1 MTGSM
6 NKHMAAASGFCFGVK
21 RAISL
26 AEETLRQETLYAL
39 GPLVHNPQEM
49 ERLKK
54 LGLTVVSDVD
64 LVPDGAALLIR
75 AHGASPAVYAAAEA
89 RQLRIFDAT
98 CPHVAQL
105 LHKAAE
111 FVQRGYQLLIVG
123 DASHP
128 EVQAAL
134 AWARG
139 LATVVANPCEVA
151 ALDLSDRVAIVAQ
164 TTTKLDVW
172 EAVLRELQGRIAD
185 LQVGN
190 TICHATKERQQ
201 AAQELSK
208 QVDIMVVVGGHN
220 SANTRNLVQLCSE
233 IGTPTHHVETAANLD
248 PTWFYRGALVGITAG
263 ASTPDWIIKEVVTT
277 VENMEN
283 KNNEVIEETTRLE
296 TEDQPEAEKQEV
308 SNPADEATAVEEAA
322 PEVSQP
328 EAAECET
335 PCQCAE
341 QECGHVCSCEETE
354 KAEDPTD
361 MADVAGDMVDIKTGQ
376 VVEGTVVRV
385 TDSEVYVD
393 IRHKSDGII
402 QANELSN
409 LPNVQPADVVKE
421 GDTIRVVVL
430 RLENREGNVVLSKR
444 RADAEIGWKLAEAA
458 FAEGKIV
465 SGEVTEVV
473 KGGLIVNL
481 FDLRAFLPAS
491 LVDMRFVPD
500 LSIYVGQEVD
510 VKIIEMENNRRRL
523 VVSRKAAIEELD
535 AGRKEATWASL
546 EEGQF
551 IEGTVQRLTDFGAF
565 VDIGGVD
572 GLVHVSE
579 ISWGRVNHPSEALAE
594 GDVVKVK
601 VLGLDRERER
611 ISLSLKHAQPDPW
624 TLVTE
629 QFKVGD
635 IVPGKVMR
643 TVSFG
648 AFVELTPGVEGLVHI
663 SQLSSERVERTEDI
677 VNPGDEVNVHILS
690 INPSERRVSL
700 SLRDPSEPRAERSQ
714 GGGERFERRPR
725 GGGRNQ
731 SYHEEGSVT
740 LGDVFGN
747 LFDQEEKEEKEDP
760 EAE

>member
-1 MTGSM
+1 MD
-6 NKHMAAASGFCFGVK
+6 KRIAAASGFCFGVK

-26 AEETLRQETLYAL
+26 AEEALGQKTIYAL

-49 ERLKK
+49 ERLNK
-54 LGLTVVSDVD
+54 LGLTVVASVD

-75 AHGASPAVYAAAEA
+75 AHGASPQVYAAAEA

-98 CPHVAQL
+98 CPHVARL
-105 LHKAAE
+105 LHEAAE
-111 FVQRGYQLLIVG
+111 FVRRGYQLLIVG

-139 LATVVANPCEVA
+139 FATVVAGPSEIA
-151 ALDLSDRVAIVAQ
+151 AVDLSDRVAIVAQ
-164 TTTKLDVW
+164 TTTKFDVW
-172 EAVLRELQGRIAD
+172 DAVLRKLQGRVAD

-233 IGTPTHHVETAANLD
+233 IGTPTHHVETAADLD
-248 PTWFYRGALVGITAG
+248 PAWFHKGAVVGITAG

-283 KNNEVIEETTRLE
+283 KNNEVIEETVRLE
-296 TEDQPEAEKQEV
+296 TEEQPEAEKQEV
-308 SNPADEATAVEEAA
+308 NPEVEQVT
-322 PEVSQP
+322 PEVSEP
-328 EAAECET
+328 ECEG

-341 QECGHVCSCEETE
+341 QDSEHVCDCAEAE
-354 KAEDPTD
+354 KAEDTTD

-393 IRHKSDGII
+393 IRYKSDGII

-444 RADAEIGWKLAEAA
+444 RADAETGWKLAEAA
-458 FAEGKIV
+458 FADNQVVNGT
-465 SGEVTEVV
+465 VTEVV

-523 VVSRKAAIEELD
+523 VVSRKAAIEEIE

-546 EEGQF
+546 EEGQL

-624 TLVTE
+624 TLVSD

-648 AFVELTPGVEGLVHI
+648 AFVEITPGVEGLVHI
-663 SQLSSERVERTEDI
+663 SQLSNERVERTEDV
-677 VNPGDEVNVHILS
+677 VNPGDQVNVRVLS
-690 INPSERRVSL
+690 INPSDRRVSL
-700 SLRDPSEPRAERSQ
+700 SMRDPAEPRAERQQ

-725 GGGRNQ
+725 GGGRSQ

-740 LGDVFGN
+740 LGDVFGD
-747 LFDQEEKEEKEDP
+747 LFDQEEKEDP
-760 EAE
+760 EA

>member
-1 MTGSM
+1 MK
-6 NKHMAAASGFCFGVK
+6 NQIAAASGFCFGVK
-21 RAISL
+21 RAIAL
-26 AEETLRQETLYAL
+26 AEETLGQEPLYAL

-49 ERLKK
+49 ERLNQ
-54 LGLTVVSDVD
+54 LGLTVVADIEA
-64 LVPDGAALLIR
+64 VPDGAALLIR
-75 AHGASPAVYAAAEA
+75 AHGASPAVYAAATSK
-89 RQLRIFDAT
+89 QLRLFDAT
-98 CPHVAQL
+98 CPHVRQL
-105 LHKAAE
+105 LRKAAD
-111 FVQRGYQLLIVG
+111 FVQSGYQLLIVG

-139 LATVVANPCEVA
+139 LATVITGPEAIATLP
-151 ALDLSDRVAIVAQ
+151 LSERVAIVAQ

-172 EAVLRELQGRIAD
+172 EAVLQELRSRTTD
-185 LQVGN
+185 PEVGC
-190 TICHATKERQQ
+190 TICHATKKRQQ

-233 IGTPTHHVETAANLD
+233 IGTPTHHVETAADLD
-248 PTWFYRGALVGITAG
+248 PAWFPAGALVGITAG

-283 KNNEVIEETTRLE
+283 KNNELMEETTE
-296 TEDQPEAEKQEV
+296 QKTEEVQPEAEKQVE
-308 SNPADEATAVEEAA
+308 EATAAEAT
-322 PEVSQP
+322 PETECQ
-328 EAAECET
+328 EA
-335 PCQCAE
+335 PCQCEEQAAEHTSEGEEAEEAE
-341 QECGHVCSCEETE
+341 QVEET
-354 KAEDPTD
+354 TD
-361 MADVAGDMVDIKTGQ
+361 MADVAGDMVDIRTGQ
-376 VVEGTVVRV
+376 IVEGTVVRV

-393 IRHKSDGII
+393 IRYKSDGII

-421 GDTIRVVVL
+421 GDVIRVVVL

-444 RADAEIGWKLAEAA
+444 RADAEAGWKLAEAA
-458 FAEGKIV
+458 FSENQIV
-465 SGEVTEVV
+465 RGEVTEVV

-481 FDLRAFLPAS
+481 FNLRAFLPAS

-500 LSIYVGQEVD
+500 LGIYVGQEVD

-523 VVSRKAAIEELD
+523 VVSRKAAIEELE
-535 AGRKEATWASL
+535 AERKEATWAAL
-546 EEGQF
+546 EEGQI

-579 ISWGRVNHPSEALAE
+579 ISWGRVNHPSEVLAE
-594 GDVVKVK
+594 GDKVKVK

-629 QFKVGD
+629 QFKAGD
-635 IVPGKVMR
+635 IVTGKVMR

-648 AFVELTPGVEGLVHI
+648 AFVEITPGVEGLIHI
-663 SQLSSERVERTEDI
+663 SQLSNERVERTED
-677 VNPGDEVNVHILS
+677 VVSPGDEVKVHILN
-690 INPSERRVSL
+690 INPGERRVSL
-700 SLRDPSEPRAERSQ
+700 SMRDPSAPRPERTQSG

-725 GGGRNQ
+725 GGRSQ

-747 LFDQEEKEEKEDP
+747 LFEQEEEKDEKDP
-760 EAE
+760 ENN

>member
-1 MTGSM
+1 MS
-6 NKHMAAASGFCFGVK
+6 NRIADSSGFCFGVK
-21 RAISL
+21 RAILL
-26 AEETLRQETLYAL
+26 AEETLGKEPLYAL

-49 ERLKK
+49 ERLSQ
-54 LGLTVVSDVD
+54 LGLVVVADIGF
-64 LVPDGAALLIR
+64 VPDGAAVLIR
-75 AHGASPAVYAAAEA
+75 AHGTSPTVHAAAA
-89 RQLRIFDAT
+89 KKQLKVYDAT
-98 CPHVAQL
+98 CPHVDKLQR
-105 LHKAAE
+105 KAAE
-111 FVQRGYQLLIVG
+111 YVQRGYQLLIVG
-123 DASHP
+123 DETHP

-134 AWARG
+134 AWAREQ
-139 LATVVANPCEVA
+139 ATVIAGPKEVA
-151 ALDLSDRVAIVAQ
+151 ALTLSDRVAIVAQ

-172 EAVLRELQGRIAD
+172 NAVLQELKNRVANLEIGY
-185 LQVGN
+185 
-190 TICHATKERQQ
+190 TICNATKERQQ

-233 IGTPTHHVETAANLD
+233 IGKPTHHVETAADLD
-248 PTWFYRGALVGITAG
+248 PTWFQAGALVGITAG

-283 KNNEVIEETTRLE
+283 KNNEVIEEGTL
-296 TEDQPEAEKQEV
+296 QPEDEKLAEEATAAEATSEV
-308 SNPADEATAVEEAA
+308 SESTEADCQAPCECEEQGAEHACECSEEPADEGEEAEHVEE
-322 PEVSQP
+322 
-328 EAAECET
+328 T
-335 PCQCAE
+335 
-341 QECGHVCSCEETE
+341 
-354 KAEDPTD
+354 TD
-361 MADVAGDMVDIKTGQ
+361 MADVAGDMIDIRTGQ

-393 IRHKSDGII
+393 IRYKSDGII

-421 GDTIRVVVL
+421 GDIIKVVVL

-444 RADAEIGWKLAEAA
+444 RADAEAGWKLAEAA

-465 SGEVTEVV
+465 SGQVTEVV

-481 FDLRAFLPAS
+481 FNLRAFLPAS

-500 LSIYVGQEVD
+500 LSIYVGQDVD

-523 VVSRKAAIEELD
+523 VVSRKAAIEELESE
-535 AGRKEATWASL
+535 RKEATWASL
-546 EEGQF
+546 EEGQL

-594 GDVVKVK
+594 GEKVSVK

-635 IVPGKVMR
+635 TVPGKVMR

-648 AFVELTPGVEGLVHI
+648 AFVEITPGVEGLVHI
-663 SQLSSERVERTEDI
+663 SQLSNERVERTEDV
-677 VNPGDEVNVHILS
+677 VNPGDEIQVHILS
-690 INPSERRVSL
+690 INPAERRVSL
-700 SLRDPSEPRAERSQ
+700 SMRDPSAPRPERSQ
-714 GGGERFERRPR
+714 GGGDRFERRSR
-725 GGGRNQ
+725 GGGRSQ

-747 LFDQEEKEEKEDP
+747 LFEQEEKDDP
-760 EAE
+760 ENN

>member
-1 MTGSM
+1 MK
-6 NKHMAAASGFCFGVK
+6 NQIAAASGFCFGVK
-21 RAISL
+21 RAIKL
-26 AEETLRQETLYAL
+26 AEETLGQEPLYAL

-49 ERLKK
+49 ERLTQ
-54 LGLTVVSDVD
+54 LGLTVVSDID
-64 LVPDGAALLIR
+64 SVPDGAALLIR
-75 AHGASPAVYAAAEA
+75 AHGASPAVYAAATTK
-89 RQLRIFDAT
+89 QLRLFDAT

-105 LHKAAE
+105 TGKAAD
-111 FVQRGYQLLIVG
+111 FVQAGYQLLIVG
-123 DASHP
+123 DVSHP

-139 LATVVANPCEVA
+139 LATVIAGPDEIA
-151 ALDLSDRVAIVAQ
+151 ALPLSDRVAIVAQ

-172 EAVLRELQGRIAD
+172 EAVLQALRSRTSNIE
-185 LQVGN
+185 VGY

-233 IGTPTHHVETAANLD
+233 IGTPTHHVETAADLD
-248 PTWFYRGALVGITAG
+248 PAWFHAGALVGITAG

-283 KNNEVIEETTRLE
+283 KNNEVIEETTKLE
-296 TEDQPEAEKQEV
+296 TEEQPEVEKQAE
-308 SNPADEATAVEEAA
+308 EATEATPETECEAPCECEEQTAEHACECDCECEDAGQVEE
-322 PEVSQP
+322 
-328 EAAECET
+328 T
-335 PCQCAE
+335 
-341 QECGHVCSCEETE
+341 
-354 KAEDPTD
+354 TD
-361 MADVAGDMVDIKTGQ
+361 MADVAGDMVDIRTGQ

-393 IRHKSDGII
+393 IRYKSDGII

-421 GDTIRVVVL
+421 GDVIRVVVL

-444 RADAEIGWKLAEAA
+444 RADAEAGWKLAEAA
-458 FAEGKIV
+458 CAENQV
-465 SGEVTEVV
+465 VRGEVTEVV

-481 FDLRAFLPAS
+481 FNLRAFLPAS

-523 VVSRKAAIEELD
+523 VVSRKAAIEELETE
-535 AGRKEATWASL
+535 RKESTWDAL
-546 EEGQF
+546 EEGQ
-551 IEGTVQRLTDFGAF
+551 IMEGTVQRLTDFGAF

-594 GDVVKVK
+594 GDQVKVK

-629 QFKVGD
+629 QFKAGD
-635 IVPGKVMR
+635 IVTGKVMR

-648 AFVELTPGVEGLVHI
+648 AFVEITPGVEGLVHI
-663 SQLSSERVERTEDI
+663 SQLSSERVERTEDV
-677 VNPGDEVNVHILS
+677 VNPGDEVKVHILS
-690 INPSERRVSL
+690 INPNERRVSL
-700 SLRDPSEPRAERSQ
+700 SMRDPSAPRPDRAQS
-714 GGGERFERRPR
+714 GGGGNERFERRPR
-725 GGGRNQ
+725 GGGRSQ

-747 LFDQEEKEEKEDP
+747 LFEQEEDKDP
-760 EAE
+760 ENN